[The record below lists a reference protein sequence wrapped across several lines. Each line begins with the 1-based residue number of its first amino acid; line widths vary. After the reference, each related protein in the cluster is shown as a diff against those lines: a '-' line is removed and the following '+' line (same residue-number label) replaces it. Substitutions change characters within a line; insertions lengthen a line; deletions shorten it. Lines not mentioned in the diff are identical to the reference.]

1 MQRTQAR
8 LWHQGRAHVAL
19 QINKAAWLMSTVAT
33 ETHRRS
39 PEGAAARCQK
49 GTEYIDTMLT
59 REVAVK

>member
-19 QINKAAWLMSTVAT
+19 QIDKAARLTSTVAA

-39 PEGAAARCQK
+39 SEGAAARRQK
-49 GTEYIDTMLT
+49 RTEYTDTMLT